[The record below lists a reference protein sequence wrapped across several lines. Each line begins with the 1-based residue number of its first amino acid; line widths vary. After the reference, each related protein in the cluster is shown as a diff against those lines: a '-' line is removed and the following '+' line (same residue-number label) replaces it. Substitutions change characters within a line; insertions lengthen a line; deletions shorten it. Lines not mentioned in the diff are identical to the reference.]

1 MKDIKSY
8 IYETQQLKS
17 FADIIIDCNG
27 ELLLLRRA
35 NYIKRYGGK
44 WCIPGGHVDSKESSE
59 ESALRELLEETSI
72 IIDKPV
78 FLTTH
83 KYSTGETSDIYYKQ
97 ISEKPEVKIT
107 REHAQYKWVPIVELN
122 KYTGKWAGETHE
134 IIQKYIEIT
143 Q

>member
-44 WCIPGGHVDSKESSE
+44 WCIPGGNIDSNESSE
-59 ESALRELLEETSI
+59 ESALRELREETGI

-78 FLTTH
+78 FLTVY
-83 KYSTGETSDIYYKQ
+83 KYTTGETSDIYYKQ
-97 ISEKPEVKIT
+97 ISVKPEVKIT
-107 REHAQYKWVPIVELN
+107 REHAQYKWVHIVELN
-122 KYTGKWAGETHE
+122 KYMGKWAGETHE
-134 IIQKYIEIT
+134 IIQKYIETT